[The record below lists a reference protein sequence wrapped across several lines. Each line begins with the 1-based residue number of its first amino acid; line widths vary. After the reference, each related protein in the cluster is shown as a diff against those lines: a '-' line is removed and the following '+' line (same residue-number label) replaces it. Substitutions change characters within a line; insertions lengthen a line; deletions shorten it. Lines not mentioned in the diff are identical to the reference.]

1 MGEPVRRAGGVAL
14 GLSLAVGALLSLN
27 VQAATT
33 LQVQIDLR
41 AEIAAGSFDP
51 RRDRIGLRGSLAP
64 LAWNRS
70 LLADDADGDGRYEL
84 VLRFDVSTPGG
95 PPLQYKFKRERA
107 GSEAEGWE
115 AGINHRLVLQDG
127 VQRLARAFGSPP
139 PAPPLQRTGRIERHP
154 AFASAHVAAREVQ
167 VWLPP
172 GYASEPQRRYPVLY
186 LNDGQAMFD
195 AQSGGAEWHIDE
207 TADRLV
213 RAGAIAPLLVV
224 AVSTADSVADPAL
237 AGRGFDYTP
246 VPGLYRGQRG
256 GGGTPAYA
264 RFLIDELKPFIDRRY
279 RTRPGP
285 AHTWTGGSSL
295 GGLASMWLLL
305 QHPDVFGAGLVVSP
319 SVWWSDAAILRDV
332 SAFDP
337 ARPRPRVWLEIGL
350 LEGDEAVTGARQLHA
365 ALVAHGWSPD
375 RLRYGEVPGAGH
387 DTDAWAARVEPMLR
401 SLAPSGATKG
411 PTSQTTATGP

>member
-1 MGEPVRRAGGVAL
+1 MAWWSRTAGRVVA
-14 GLSLAVGALLSLN
+14 GLCVAGAA
-27 VQAATT
+27 QAATT
-33 LQVQIDLR
+33 LQVEIDLR
-41 AEIAAGSFDP
+41 AEIAAGRFDP
-51 RRDRIGLRGSLAP
+51 RHDRVGVRGSLAP
-64 LAWNRS
+64 LAWDRS
-70 LLADDADGDGRYEL
+70 RLADDADGDGRYEL

-95 PPLQYKFKRERA
+95 QPLQYKFKRERV
-107 GSEAEGWE
+107 GFEADGWE

-186 LNDGQAMFD
+186 LHDGQAMFD
-195 AQSGGAEWHIDE
+195 AGSGGAEWQVDE

-237 AGRGFDYTP
+237 ANRVLDYTP
-246 VPGLYRGQRG
+246 APGLYRGQRL

-264 RFLIDELKPFIDRRY
+264 RFLVDELKPFIDRRY
-279 RTRPGP
+279 RTLPGP

-295 GGLASMWLLL
+295 GGLASIWLLL
-305 QHPDVFGAGLVVSP
+305 QHADVFGAGLVVSP
-319 SVWWSDAAILRDV
+319 AVWWSDAAILRDV
-332 SAFDP
+332 AAFDA
-337 ARPRPRVWLEIGL
+337 ARPRPRVWLDVGTR
-350 LEGDEAVTGARQLHA
+350 EGDEALTGARQLHA
-365 ALVAHGWSPD
+365 ALAAHGWGPD
-375 RLRYGEVPGAGH
+375 RLQFGEVSGAGH

-401 SLAPSGATKG
+401 FLAPPQPASAPG
-411 PTSQTTATGP
+411 TGR